1 MDSRGSGSPS
11 LPAEP
16 RCSMSDNINYGDEE
30 LDQETMNFISALYA
44 ALGPLLPEVT
54 KLQGHQDPPAHLMV
68 DMKAKLRELGSS
80 VSDARKRLLKYNIY
94 LKKKLAR
101 AMQERKALRE
111 QQLRQQG
118 INEQVGTSQMQSLI
132 RAEMSPGKSSL
143 GTEKNILEIPSA
155 ELVKIKPERSH
166 RRTIQIPGACDLL
179 RGEGGRAGRTLT
191 PTSSVPSLAS
201 QDTMEERARSCMT
214 PQGILQRSVCKMEN
228 SASRPPLDRSHL

>member
-11 LPAEP
+11 FQEP
-16 RCSMSDNINYGDEE
+16 RSSMSDNLNYGDEE
-30 LDQETMNFISALYA
+30 LDEETMNFISALYT

-68 DMKAKLRELGSS
+68 DMKTKLRELGSS

-118 INEQVGTSQMQSLI
+118 INEQLSTAHVPSVL
-132 RAEMSPGKSSL
+132 RAEVAAGKSRM
-143 GTEKNILEIPSA
+143 GTEKNILEIPPA
-155 ELVKIKPERSH
+155 ELVKLKQPERIH
-166 RRTIQIPGACDLL
+166 RRG
-179 RGEGGRAGRTLT
+179 
-191 PTSSVPSLAS
+191 
-201 QDTMEERARSCMT
+201 DTVEERARMCMT
-214 PQGILQRSVCKMEN
+214 PQGILQRNICKVEN
-228 SASRPPLDRSHL
+228 ASSRPLDRSSL

>member
-118 INEQVGTSQMQSLI
+118 VNEQLGTSQMQSLL

-166 RRTIQIPGACDLL
+166 RR
-179 RGEGGRAGRTLT
+179 
-191 PTSSVPSLAS
+191 S
-201 QDTMEERARSCMT
+201 DTMEERARSCMT

-228 SASRPPLDRSHL
+228 SSSRPPLDRSHL